1 MKLSYLPTLA
11 VACAMA
17 APLFGQAQSCDR
29 ACLEGFVDQYMDAMI
44 AHKPAQL
51 PTVQRVKNT
60 EDGVR
65 LEQGD
70 GFWRTAKGKGK
81 YRLVNADPETG
92 QVVFFGTM
100 QEEPNLAV
108 LVMIRLKV
116 VDKKVAEIE
125 NFVVRDAAVAKRVED
140 MGQPNT
146 LFVAAIP
153 AAQRAT
159 RAALV
164 QTVNSYFSGIEKNTG
179 KGDYAFFAPDCA
191 RVQNGTQTTQNADA
205 WKAFAPP
212 VSAAGGRGKGNPAPP
227 PVAPE
232 PNIFGLGCQAQFKTG
247 YYGFVTRV
255 RDRRF
260 VVVDRERGLV
270 TAIAAMDMPA
280 GKYRTV
286 TMSDG
291 KQVQAGPDK
300 PSTLALA
307 ETFKI
312 EGGKIRRVEAVQLN
326 VPYGMVTGWS
336 TWEDGMSSKA
346 QDVK

>member
-1 MKLSYLPTLA
+1 
-11 VACAMA
+11 
-17 APLFGQAQSCDR
+17 
-29 ACLEGFVDQYMDAMI
+29 
-44 AHKPAQL
+44 
-51 PTVQRVKNT
+51 
-60 EDGVR
+60 
-65 LEQGD
+65 
-70 GFWRTAKGKGK
+70 
-81 YRLVNADPETG
+81 
-92 QVVFFGTM
+92 M
-100 QEEPNLAV
+100 QEEPNLGV
-108 LVMIRLKV
+108 LVVIRLKV
-116 VDKKVAEIE
+116 VDRKVAEIE

-140 MGQPNT
+140 MGKPNDVFT
-146 LFVAAIP
+146 AVIP
-153 AAQRAT
+153 AAQRAS
-159 RAALV
+159 RGALI
-164 QTVNSYFSGIEKNTG
+164 QTINAYFSGIEKNNG
-179 KGDYAFFAPDCA
+179 KGDYSFFASDCA

-232 PNIFGLGCQAQFKTG
+232 PNIFGLGCKEQFKTG

-280 GKYRTV
+280 GKYQTV
-286 TMSDG
+286 TVNG

-300 PSTLALA
+300 PTTLALA
-307 ETFKI
+307 ETFKV
-312 EGGKIRRVEAVQLN
+312 EGGKIRRVEAVQIN

-346 QDVK
+346 QDIK

>member
-1 MKLSYLPTLA
+1 MKLSYLLTVA
-11 VACAMA
+11 VAGVMA
-17 APLFGQAQSCDR
+17 APSLLGQAQSCDR
-29 ACLEGFVDQYMDAMI
+29 ACLEGFVDQYMDALI
-44 AHKPAQL
+44 AHKPSQL
-51 PTVQRVKNT
+51 ATATRVKNT

-65 LEQGD
+65 LELGD

-81 YRLVNADPETG
+81 YRLFNADPETG

-100 QEEPNLAV
+100 QEEPNLGV

-116 VDKKVAEIE
+116 VDRKVAEIE
-125 NFVVRDAAVAKRVED
+125 NFVVRDAAAAKRVED
-140 MGQPNT
+140 MGQPNAV
-146 LFVAAIP
+146 FASVIP

-159 RAALV
+159 RAALI
-164 QTVNSYFSGIEKNTG
+164 QTVNAYFSGIEKNNG
-179 KGDYAFFAPDCA
+179 KGDYSFLAPDCV
-191 RVQNGTQTTQNADA
+191 RVQNGTQTTKNADA
-205 WKAFAPP
+205 WKDFVPQ
-212 VSAAGGRGKGNPAPP
+212 VSATGGRGKGNPPP
-227 PVAPE
+227 APVAPE
-232 PNIFGLGCQAQFKTG
+232 PNIFGLGCQDQFKTG

-280 GKYRTV
+280 GKYRKV
-286 TMSDG
+286 VVNG
-291 KQVQAGPDK
+291 KQVEAGGDK
-300 PSTLALA
+300 PTTLALA

-326 VPYGMVTGWS
+326 VPYGMVTAQS

>member
-1 MKLSYLPTLA
+1 MKLSYVLTLI
-11 VACAMA
+11 A
-17 APLFGQAQSCDR
+17 AGALAAQGQSCDR
-29 ACLEGFVDQYMDAMI
+29 SCLEGFVDQYMDALI

-51 PTVQRVKNT
+51 LTVQRVKNT

-65 LEQGD
+65 LELGD

-81 YRLVNADPETG
+81 YRFFNADPETG
-92 QVVFFGTM
+92 QVVFYGTM
-100 QEEPNLAV
+100 QEEPNLGV
-108 LVMIRLKV
+108 LVMIRLRV

-125 NFVVRDAAVAKRVED
+125 NFVVRDAAAAKRVED
-140 MGQPNT
+140 MGQPNAV
-146 LFVAAIP
+146 FVSAIP
-153 AAQRAT
+153 ASQRAS

-179 KGDYAFFAPDCA
+179 KGDYAFFAPDCG
-191 RVQNGTQTTQNADA
+191 RVQNGTRTTKNVDA
-205 WKAFAPP
+205 WKDFAPQ
-212 VSAAGGRGKGNPAPP
+212 VSAAGGRGKGKAAPP
-227 PVAPE
+227 PAAPD
-232 PNIFGLGCQAQFKTG
+232 PNIFGLGCQEQFKTG

-270 TAIAAMDMPA
+270 TAIAAMDMPS

-286 TMSDG
+286 TVEG

-300 PSTLALA
+300 PTTLALA

-312 EGGKIRRVEAVQLN
+312 EGGKIRQVEAVQLN

-336 TWEDGMSSKA
+336 SWEDGMSSKA